1 MNFNSRSCDKKRSK
15 SKDTKC
21 NSVKTIILNE
31 LKPINVD
38 TTCKSE
44 YKTLE
49 YRPTTRSDIPLSLKK
64 VKSIR
69 EQRKPAACKQ
79 VTKTESENE
88 LGTEIGSPKEE
99 APYEQ
104 DTERKNG

>member
-1 MNFNSRSCDKKRSK
+1 MRKHRGRVPDKKRSK

-21 NSVKTIILNE
+21 NSVKTLILNE

-38 TTCKSE
+38 SLSKSE

-49 YRPTTRSDIPLSLKK
+49 YRPTTRSDIPHSLKK
-64 VKSIR
+64 VKSV
-69 EQRKPAACKQ
+69 QRKPAACKQ

-88 LGTEIGSPKEE
+88 LETGSNKEE
-99 APYEQ
+99 LPYEQ
-104 DTERKNG
+104 NAERTNG